1 MEPDL
6 EALRDVDAAL
16 AAALAPVFASDA
28 VHEASD
34 AHVLEA
40 MAVAGSI
47 LRRVEGFL
55 VEATDVVRGRSAG
68 PRDERMTTRA
78 GCGSVVEVVQRTT
91 RVSGASAGALVRAA
105 GVVHRERS
113 MTSGEWL
120 PAPLPALRDAM
131 IAGAVGSDGVAA
143 ASVLVEASARIDRDA
158 LLVADAALGEAAL
171 GVSRDVATGAVETG
185 PHASANELRVLA
197 QVWASVL
204 DQDGAEPIE
213 ASAMRRRG
221 LTVGPVRDGLARVS
235 GDVLAEVAAQWQR
248 TCDALSNPKVR
259 GGVGVGFAPDG
270 ADGGADGA
278 GGGGGGA
285 GGLDDAVADPR
296 DTRTRAQKMHDALAT
311 SLDVAARSGELPT
324 VGGGAPTLVVYA
336 REEDVVAGTGWAEVE
351 GIGEPVGIGVAQRV
365 ACSGSIQRVTLND
378 RGRIVG
384 LGVVDRVFTA
394 IQRKAISLRDG
405 GCVIPGCLVPA
416 GWCEIHHA
424 TDHALGGP
432 THTDNGVLLCWH
444 HHRTL
449 ATSGWSVMM
458 IDGVPHVRGPAWW
471 DPERRWRP
479 AAGSRLRRRVR
490 VDASRHGGAPPDG
503 LRTQDGSP
511 EGRLL
516 QRSRSR

>member
-1 MEPDL
+1 MKPALD
-6 EALRDVDAAL
+6 ALRDVDAAL

-34 AHVLEA
+34 ALVLEA

-47 LRRVEGFL
+47 LRRIEGFL
-55 VEATDVVRGRSAG
+55 VEATDVVRGRSEG

-78 GCGSVVEVVQRTT
+78 GCGSVSEVVQRTT
-91 RVSGASAGALVRAA
+91 RMSGASAGAIVRAA

-120 PAPLPALRDAM
+120 PATLPAVRDAM
-131 IAGAVGSDGVAA
+131 IAGAVGSDGVVA
-143 ASVLVEASARIDRDA
+143 ASVLVEASGRIDRDA
-158 LLVADAALGEAAL
+158 LLLADAALGEAAL
-171 GVSRDVATGAVETG
+171 GVTRDVATGAVESG
-185 PHASANELRVLA
+185 PQASAQELRVLA

-204 DQDGAEPIE
+204 DQDGAEPVE

-248 TCDALSNPKVR
+248 NCDSLSNPKVR
-259 GGVGVGFAPDG
+259 GGVGFV
-270 ADGGADGA
+270 ADGVGVGDSG
-278 GGGGGGA
+278 
-285 GGLDDAVADPR
+285 DAVGEPR
-296 DTRTRAQKMHDALAT
+296 DTRTHAQKMHDALAT

-336 REEDVVAGTGWAEVE
+336 REEDVVAGTGWVEVE
-351 GIGEPVGIGVAQRV
+351 GINEPVGIGVAERA
-365 ACSGSIQRVTLND
+365 ACCGSIQRVTCND

-384 LGVVDRVFTA
+384 LSVTDRVFNA

-405 GCVIPGCLVPA
+405 GCVIPGCHVPA
-416 GWCEIHHA
+416 GWCEIHHV

-432 THTDNGVLLCWH
+432 THTDNGVLLCWV

-449 ATSGWSVMM
+449 PTSGWSVVM

-479 AAGSRLRRRVR
+479 AAGSRLRQRARV
-490 VDASRHGGAPPDG
+490 GAVMG
-503 LRTQDGSP
+503 H
-511 EGRLL
+511 
-516 QRSRSR
+516 RSWAGTG

>member
-1 MEPDL
+1 MKPALD
-6 EALRDVDAAL
+6 ALREVDTAL
-16 AAALAPVFASDA
+16 AAALAQVFAGDA
-28 VHEASD
+28 LHEASD
-34 AHVLEA
+34 DSVLEA

-47 LRRVEGFL
+47 LRRVEGL
-55 VEATDVVRGRSAG
+55 LIEATDVVRGRSEG
-68 PRDERMTTRA
+68 PRDERMTTRV
-78 GCGSVVEVVQRTT
+78 GCASVSEVVQRTT
-91 RVSGASAGALVRAA
+91 RMSGASAGVLMRGA
-105 GVVHRERS
+105 GAVHRERS

-120 PAPLPALRDAM
+120 PAMLPGLRAAM
-131 IAGAVGSDGVAA
+131 IEGAVGSDGVAA
-143 ASVLVEASARIDRDA
+143 ASVLVEASGRVDRDA
-158 LLVADAALGEAAL
+158 LLLADAALGEAAR
-171 GVSRDVATGAVETG
+171 GITRDAATGATESG
-185 PHASANELRVLA
+185 PHASAGELRVLA

-204 DQDGAEPIE
+204 DQDGAEPVE

-248 TCDALSNPKVR
+248 NCDALSNPRVR
-259 GGVGVGFAPDG
+259 GGAGVGFAPDG
-270 ADGGADGA
+270 EGADGDE
-278 GGGGGGA
+278 GA
-285 GGLDDAVADPR
+285 GGVEGAGVDDVITAPR
-296 DTRTRAQKMHDALAT
+296 GTRTRAQKMHDALAT

-336 REEDVVAGTGWAEVE
+336 REEDVLAGTGWAEVE
-351 GIGEPVGIGVAQRV
+351 GINEPVGIGVAERV
-365 ACSGSIQRVTLND
+365 GCCGSIQRVTCDD

-384 LGVVDRVFTA
+384 LSVTDRVFNA

-405 GCVIPGCLVPA
+405 GCVIPGCPVPA

-432 THTDNGVLLCWH
+432 THTDNGVLLCWV

-449 ATSGWSVMM
+449 ATSGWSIMM

-490 VDASRHGGAPPDG
+490 VAASRHGGAPPER
-503 LRTQDGSP
+503 LRRQDGVP
-511 EGRLL
+511 EGQLL
-516 QRSRSR
+516 RRSR

>member
-1 MEPDL
+1 MKPALD
-6 EALRDVDAAL
+6 ALREVDAAL

-34 AHVLEA
+34 ALVLEA

-47 LRRVEGFL
+47 LRRIEGFL
-55 VEATDVVRGRSAG
+55 VEATDVVRGRSEG

-78 GCGSVVEVVQRTT
+78 GCGSVSEVVQRTT
-91 RVSGASAGALVRAA
+91 RMSGASAGAIVRAA

-120 PAPLPALRDAM
+120 PATLPAVRDAM
-131 IAGAVGSDGVAA
+131 IAGAVGSDGVVA
-143 ASVLVEASARIDRDA
+143 ASVLVEASGRIDRDA
-158 LLVADAALGEAAL
+158 LLLADAALGEAAL
-171 GVSRDVATGAVETG
+171 GVTRDVATGAVESG
-185 PHASANELRVLA
+185 PHASAHELRVLA

-204 DQDGAEPIE
+204 DQDGAEPVE

-248 TCDALSNPKVR
+248 NCDALSNPKVR
-259 GGVGVGFAPDG
+259 DGVGFVADGVGVGDSGDA
-270 ADGGADGA
+270 A
-278 GGGGGGA
+278 GE
-285 GGLDDAVADPR
+285 PR
-296 DTRTRAQKMHDALAT
+296 DTRTHAQKMHDALAT

-336 REEDVVAGTGWAEVE
+336 REEDVVAGGGWAELE
-351 GIGEPVGIGVAQRV
+351 GIDAPVGIALAERV
-365 ACSGSIQRVTLND
+365 ACSGSVQRVMMD
-378 RGRIVG
+378 DQGRIVSI
-384 LGVVDRVFTA
+384 GVTDRVFNA
-394 IQRKAISLRDG
+394 NQRKAISLRDG
-405 GCVIPGCLVPA
+405 GCVIPDCHVPA
-416 GWCEIHHA
+416 GWCEIHHV

-432 THTDNGVLLCWH
+432 THTDNGVLLCWV

-449 ATSGWSVMM
+449 PTSGWSVVM

-479 AAGSRLRRRVR
+479 AAGSRLRQRARV
-490 VDASRHGGAPPDG
+490 GAVVG
-503 LRTQDGSP
+503 H
-511 EGRLL
+511 
-516 QRSRSR
+516 RSWAGTG

>member
-1 MEPDL
+1 MDGVNVGGPRQNGSMKPALD
-6 EALRDVDAAL
+6 ALREVDAAL

-34 AHVLEA
+34 ALVLEA

-47 LRRVEGFL
+47 LRRAEGFL
-55 VEATDVVRGRSAG
+55 IEATDVVRGRSEG

-78 GCGSVVEVVQRTT
+78 GCASVGEVVQRAT
-91 RVSGASAGALVRAA
+91 RVSGASAGVLARAA

-120 PAPLPALRDAM
+120 PATLPAVRGAM
-131 IAGAVGSDGVAA
+131 VAGAVGADGVAA
-143 ASVLVEASARIDRDA
+143 ASVLVEASGRIEREA
-158 LLVADAALGEAAL
+158 LLLADAALGEAAR
-171 GVSRDVATGAVETG
+171 GMTRDVATGAVETG

-197 QVWASVL
+197 QVWTSVL
-204 DQDGAEPIE
+204 DQDGAEPVE

-248 TCDALSNPKVR
+248 NCDALSNPKVR
-259 GGVGVGFAPDG
+259 GGGVGFVPDG
-270 ADGGADGA
+270 AGAGDADGV
-278 GGGGGGA
+278 GA
-285 GGLDDAVADPR
+285 GDSDGVGDVGVEPR

-311 SLDVAARSGELPT
+311 SLDVAARSGDLPT

-351 GIGEPVGIGVAQRV
+351 GIAEPVSIGIAERV
-365 ACSGSIQRVTLND
+365 ACSGSIQRVTCDD

-384 LGVVDRVFTA
+384 LSVTDRVFNA

-405 GCVIPGCLVPA
+405 GCVIPGCHVPA

-432 THTDNGVLLCWH
+432 THTDNGVLLCWV

-471 DPERRWRP
+471 DPKRKWRP
-479 AAGSRLRRRVR
+479 TAGSQLRQRARLGAVAQRRRR
-490 VDASRHGGAPPDG
+490 AGAG
-503 LRTQDGSP
+503 
-511 EGRLL
+511 
-516 QRSRSR
+516 

>member
-1 MEPDL
+1 MKPALD
-6 EALRDVDAAL
+6 ALREVDAAL
-16 AAALAPVFASDA
+16 VAALAPVFASDA

-34 AHVLEA
+34 ALVLEA

-47 LRRVEGFL
+47 LRRIEGFL
-55 VEATDVVRGRSAG
+55 VEATDVVCGRSEG

-78 GCGSVVEVVQRTT
+78 GCGSVSEVVQRTT
-91 RVSGASAGALVRAA
+91 RMSGASAGALVRAA

-113 MTSGEWL
+113 VTSGEWL
-120 PAPLPALRDAM
+120 PATLPAVRDAM
-131 IAGAVGSDGVAA
+131 IAGAVGSDGMVA
-143 ASVLVEASARIDRDA
+143 ASVLVEASGRVDRDA
-158 LLVADAALGEAAL
+158 LLLADTALGEAAL
-171 GVSRDVATGAVETG
+171 GVTRDVATGAVESG
-185 PHASANELRVLA
+185 PQASAQELRVLA

-204 DQDGAEPIE
+204 DQDGAEPGE

-248 TCDALSNPKVR
+248 NCDALSNPKVR
-259 GGVGVGFAPDG
+259 GGVGFV
-270 ADGGADGA
+270 ADGVGVGDSGDAA
-278 GGGGGGA
+278 GE
-285 GGLDDAVADPR
+285 PR
-296 DTRTRAQKMHDALAT
+296 DTRTHAQKMHDALAT

-324 VGGGAPTLVVYA
+324 VGGGAPTLVVYT

-351 GIGEPVGIGVAQRV
+351 GINEPVGIGVAERA
-365 ACSGSIQRVTLND
+365 ACCGSIQRVTCND

-384 LGVVDRVFTA
+384 LSVTDRVFNA

-405 GCVIPGCLVPA
+405 GCVIPGCHVPA
-416 GWCEIHHA
+416 GWCEIHHV

-432 THTDNGVLLCWH
+432 THTDNGVLLCWV

-449 ATSGWSVMM
+449 PTSGWSVVM

-479 AAGSRLRRRVR
+479 AAGSRLRQRARV
-490 VDASRHGGAPPDG
+490 GAVMG
-503 LRTQDGSP
+503 H
-511 EGRLL
+511 
-516 QRSRSR
+516 RSWAGTG